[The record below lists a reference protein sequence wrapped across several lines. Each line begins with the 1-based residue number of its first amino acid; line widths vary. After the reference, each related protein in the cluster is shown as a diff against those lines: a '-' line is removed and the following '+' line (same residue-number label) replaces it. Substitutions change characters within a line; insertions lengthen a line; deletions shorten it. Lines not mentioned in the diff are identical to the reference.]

1 MTVKLIVDN
10 VEVPIRVIAFS
21 DGSSNLKLEVP
32 KYLTKYP
39 PSAYYSVSVDPTTP
53 ADAYM
58 WEITLVLSAILN
70 TWPDVR
76 WKKSLL
82 YLPYLPHARAD
93 RVFEYGNALPLQMFS
108 AFVDS
113 ICSEVFLTD
122 PHSDYLESVVTE
134 TEVNIKYQHQCFI
147 ETVKDIESGSVLVS
161 PDKGAAKKIYR
172 LQQALDVR
180 SVATF
185 VIEAD
190 KKRDVSTGRIIDT
203 TLPEDF
209 DYQGK
214 TFYIVDDLSDGNGT
228 FVPLAKK
235 LKEAGAKEVNL
246 YVTHLIAAKG
256 LGNLFGIVDKLYA
269 YQTVGNYVNMQ
280 DVMNFNAG
288 IMPREF

>member
-10 VEVPIRVIAFS
+10 VEVPIKVINFS

-32 KYLTKYP
+32 EYLVKYP
-39 PSAYYSVSVDPTTP
+39 PSAYYSISVDLTTP

-58 WEITLVLSAILN
+58 WEISLALSAVFN
-70 TWPDVR
+70 TWPDVQ

-93 RVFEYGNALPLQMFS
+93 RVFEHGNAFPLEMFS
-108 AFVDS
+108 AFVNS
-113 ICSEVFLTD
+113 VCSEVFLTD
-122 PHSDYLESVVTE
+122 PHSDFLEE
-134 TEVNIKYQHQCFI
+134 FVNEPDITVKSQHECFI
-147 ETVKDIESGSVLVS
+147 ETVRDIESGSVLVS

-172 LQQALDVR
+172 LQQALDMR
-180 SVATF
+180 TIATF

-190 KKRDVSTGRIIDT
+190 KKRDASTGRILET

-209 DYQGK
+209 DYIGK

-228 FVPLAKK
+228 FVPLARK

-256 LGNLFGIVDKLYA
+256 LGNLFGVVDKLYA
-269 YQTVGNYVNMQ
+269 YQTVGNYINMQ

-288 IMPREF
+288 IRPREF